1 MAAFYSFTRFLVWIL
16 IIFAVVIGV
25 LRATIL
31 RWVWLPDSK
40 ADPIFAA
47 SILPSLEGGDLILT
61 YRLGDP
67 AFGDL
72 VLCPEPAA
80 PQRFVIGRIFGEP
93 GDRVHIVNGKP
104 QVNGDTFVF
113 ERNCEPSAFSYVHP
127 ETRAQVDQQCQM
139 EAVGSGLHRTG
150 VADGHKVVPADRQY
164 TVPEGSLF
172 LLSDNRLVPYDS
184 RDYGYVPEATC
195 KERVFARVVSGRGW
209 SDVERRLAFIP

>member
-1 MAAFYSFTRFLVWIL
+1 MAAFYSFTRFIIWFL
-16 IIFAVVIGV
+16 IILGVVIGL

-31 RWVWLPDSK
+31 RWVWLPDEK

-47 SILPSLEGGDLILT
+47 SILPSLSGGDLILT

-93 GDRVHIVNGKP
+93 GDRVRIVNGKP
-104 QVNGDTFVF
+104 EVNGDTFVF
-113 ERNCEPSAFSYVHP
+113 ERSCEPPQFSYVHP
-127 ETRAQVDQQCQM
+127 ETHAEISQQCQM
-139 EAVGSGLHRTG
+139 ESVAAGLHRVG
-150 VADGHKVVPADRQY
+150 VVDGHKVLPADREY
-164 TVPEGSLF
+164 TVPDGSWF

-184 RDYGYVPEATC
+184 RDYSYVPQATC
-195 KERVFARVVSGRGW
+195 KERVFARIVSSRGW
-209 SDVERRLAFIP
+209 TDVEKRLSFIP